1 MAIYDTFKKI
11 DAHAIVDGSI
21 LPEDIGAN
29 QITGGK
35 IGSGQVTE
43 PKFADGAVAAT
54 ELAGNLD
61 FSGKSI
67 TYRAIANGDISG
79 SAAIAG
85 SKLASGAAVGNLG
98 YTPMNKA
105 GDQVTNLRLANGSAG
120 TTAIGPSGDNNTGI
134 FYSGNDTILTVGGS
148 EAMRTRGNNITRE
161 RTPMFHATGTSGWRY
176 ANSYG
181 GTGWRE
187 LNGNF
192 GWSSYQR
199 GGTNFQNGNGRFYAP
214 SAGFYQFQFQTY
226 ARNDTNSTGN
236 YVHFSFG
243 KNGSV
248 AMHGGRTPHG
258 IWRHGG
264 RNNLAHG
271 LYADLGTY
279 MNAGQYISVW
289 IFWRGNQ
296 TRFHGAHS
304 IFNGY
309 LIG

>member
-35 IGSGQVTE
+35 IGSSQVTE
-43 PKFADGAVAAT
+43 AKFAEGAVAAT
-54 ELAGNLD
+54 ELAANIDL
-61 FSGKSI
+61 SSKSI
-67 TYRAIANGDISG
+67 TYRSIADGDISG

-105 GDQVTNLRLANGSAG
+105 GDQVTNLRLATGSAG

-148 EAMRTRGNNITRE
+148 EAMRTRGNNVTRE

-176 ANSYG
+176 NNSYG
-181 GTGWRE
+181 GYGWRE
-187 LNGNF
+187 LSGNF
-192 GWSSYQR
+192 GWSAYQR

-214 SAGFYQFQFQTY
+214 VSGFYQFQFQTY
-226 ARNDTNSTGN
+226 CRNDTNSTAG

-264 RNNLAHG
+264 RNNYAHG

-289 IFWRGNQ
+289 IFWRNSQ